1 MTDASTR
8 RRYPNIAVLAR
19 SHSIADIRMAYRQ
32 PPDIIQI
39 DEAWIT
45 PEMVH
50 EIHTASSKI
59 LVKSLYA
66 MDTTENWDRL
76 FSAGIDILLTD
87 RAVQMVRHLRA
98 PQRSNA
104 RP

>member
-1 MTDASTR
+1 MVPS
-8 RRYPNIAVLAR
+8 
-19 SHSIADIRMAYRQ
+19 
-32 PPDIIQI
+32 DIIQI

-59 LVKSLYA
+59 LVQSLYA
-66 MDTTENWDRL
+66 VNPTKNWDRL
-76 FSAGIDILLTD
+76 FSAGIDILQTD
-87 RAVQMVRHLRA
+87 RAVQKVRHLRA